1 MLITKEQSV
10 KAIGEMIQLS
20 LSDIVTVKSLYD
32 QVDLVALKTAATKRI
47 TTKDWAKGD
56 KAGTGM
62 LYEDAQPTLKTGALA
77 YSLFVDG
84 VQSYFQGT
92 HPVTGALIDT
102 AEALSDAKA
111 KHIEM
116 MADNLVNAQIPDEI
130 LKLV

>member
-1 MLITKEQSV
+1 MLLTKEQAV
-10 KAIGEMIQLS
+10 KAVGEMVQLG
-20 LSDIVTVKSLYD
+20 LSDISTIKGLYD
-32 QVDLVALKTAATKRI
+32 DLDLVALKAAAAKRI
-47 TTKDWAKGD
+47 TTKDWVKGD

-62 LYEDAQPTLKTGALA
+62 LYEDAQPALKTGALA

-116 MADNLVNAQIPDEI
+116 MADTLVNAQIPDEI